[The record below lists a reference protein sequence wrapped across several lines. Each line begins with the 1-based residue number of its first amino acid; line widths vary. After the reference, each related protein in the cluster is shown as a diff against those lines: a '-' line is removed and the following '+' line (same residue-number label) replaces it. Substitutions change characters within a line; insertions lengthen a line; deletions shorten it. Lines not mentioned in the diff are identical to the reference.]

1 MWRVLLVL
9 ALVSCK
15 ENESKLNAPPP
26 PKAAPGD
33 AAVAQKDLATQLEE
47 IRAKLGLPA
56 LAAAAWRDGKLVEMA
71 SVGVRKAG
79 DPTKVTDADE
89 WHLGSNTK
97 AMTALLVGIYV
108 DRGAL
113 HWDDTLGKL
122 FAGDKLDPAYASVT
136 LDQVLRHQSG
146 TPAEPPAALWKQLWD
161 DGEKLDDT
169 VARAKFV
176 KATLAAPPKQKAGE
190 FAYSN
195 ANYMI
200 AGAAL
205 EKVTGK
211 RWQDLIKSELFAKLD
226 MKSCGFGAP
235 GTKTLVD
242 QPRGHDAG
250 GTPIEPGPAADN
262 PPGLGPAGTVHCS
275 LGDYGKFLNVFATGQ
290 PALVSPATMQHLTTA
305 SAQMGYAGGWM
316 VVTNARGK
324 LLVHSG
330 SNTMW
335 YATAMVAPDEH
346 IAFVVATNKGDQALE
361 GSLGDL
367 FGRYA
372 TPKKKLVR

>member
-9 ALVSCK
+9 ALISCK

-33 AAVAQKDLATQLEE
+33 AAQKDLATQLEE

-71 SVGVRKAG
+71 SVGVRKVG

-97 AMTALLVGIYV
+97 AMTALLVGMYV

-122 FAGDKLDPAYASVT
+122 FAGDTLDPAYGTVT
-136 LDQVLRHQSG
+136 LDQVLRHESG
-146 TPAEPPAALWKQLWD
+146 APAEPPAALWKQLWD

-169 VARAKFV
+169 VARGKFV
-176 KATLAAPPKQKAGE
+176 KATLAAPPAQKAGT
-190 FAYSN
+190 FTYSN

-262 PPGLGPAGTVHCS
+262 PPGHGPAGTVHC
-275 LGDYGKFLNVFATGQ
+275 LLADYGKFLNVFAMGNSG
-290 PALVSPATMQHLTTA
+290 LVSAATLQHLTTA
-305 SAQMGYAGGWM
+305 SAQMAYAGGWM
-316 VVTNARGK
+316 VVTNKRGK
-324 LLVHSG
+324 MLLHSG

-346 IAFVVATNKGDQALE
+346 LAFVVATNKGDQALE

-372 TPKKKLVR
+372 TVKARAKR